1 MQIHTIQ
8 GPEMSGKT
16 TFLNAQGVKAKNRG
30 LTVIGPMPYEQAA
43 PNLVRAVT
51 NSHYNV
57 LVLLEGGEG
66 ADQITQ
72 KDVRNIPG
80 IDGLHDKI
88 AAIYLTRL
96 GDKND
101 WTEL

>member
-1 MQIHTIQ
+1 
-8 GPEMSGKT
+8 MSGKT
-16 TFLNAQGVKAKNRG
+16 TFLDAQAVKAKNRG
-30 LTVIGPMPYEQAA
+30 LTVIGPMPYEQAKYS
-43 PNLVRAVT
+43 LVRAIT

-57 LVLLEGGEG
+57 LVLLEGGE
-66 ADQITQ
+66 DVSQPTQ
-72 KDVRNIPG
+72 KDVRSIPG